1 MTELTSQQK
10 AVIVGIIEWFKKAVK
25 QKVSL
30 VGFAG
35 TGKTF
40 LIGFIIKKLKLK
52 KNEVAFCAYT
62 GKAALVLKNRVG
74 FYETS
79 TIHKLIYE
87 VRMVNNVPVFELK
100 KVLYGIKLIIVDE
113 SSMVSKEIYDD
124 LMSFGI
130 PVVFVGDEGQLP
142 SIGEKFN
149 VLENPD
155 FRLTE
160 IHRQAAD
167 NPVIHLS
174 MLART
179 GEIIKPGKYGDT
191 VFVFK
196 KGTIKQE
203 VIEGLYSRSDQI
215 ICGLNNT
222 RHTINTRMR
231 EILGYES
238 DLPIIGDK
246 LICLKNS
253 WGDIAQ
259 DTPLINGMTGY
270 VKATMTKAEMEA
282 RKKKKIKDIPNLTGR
297 VKFNP
302 VKKEKK
308 ETFRNYFGLDFGAD
322 FSDDA
327 LYQNLQVLTSDFIKN
342 EEPKLQNWEYRLY
355 NSFDYGYAI
364 TCHKSQGSQ
373 FENVYLK
380 NEILDFQ
387 THKQWLYTGVTRTEK
402 NLILELD

>member
-1 MTELTSQQK
+1 MTELTPQQK
-10 AVIVGIIEWFKKAVK
+10 IVIAGIIEWFKKAIK

-40 LIGFIIKKLKLK
+40 LIGFIIQKLKLK

-74 FYETS
+74 YYDTG
-79 TIHKLIYE
+79 TIHRLIYE
-87 VRMVNNVPVFELK
+87 VKMINNVPVFELK

-113 SSMVSKEIYDD
+113 SSMISKEIYED

-179 GEIIKPGKYGDT
+179 GQRIETGKYGDT
-191 VFVFK
+191 VYVFE
-196 KGTIKQE
+196 KGMLKQE
-203 VIEGLYSRSDQI
+203 SIERLYTRSDQV

-222 RHTINTRMR
+222 RHTINKRMR
-231 EILGYES
+231 EMLGYES

-259 DTPLINGMTGY
+259 DIPLINGMTGY
-270 VKATMTKAEMEA
+270 VKATMTKAEMEE
-282 RKKKKIKDIPNLTGR
+282 KKKKKVKEIPNPTGR
-297 VKFNP
+297 VKYSP
-302 VKKEKK
+302 KAKKEKK
-308 ETFRNYFGLDFGAD
+308 ETFRSYFGLDFEAD
-322 FSDDA
+322 FSDEA
-327 LYQNLQVLTSDFIKN
+327 LYSDLSVLTSDFIKN

-387 THKQWLYTGVTRTEK
+387 THLV
-402 NLILELD
+402 LEIG